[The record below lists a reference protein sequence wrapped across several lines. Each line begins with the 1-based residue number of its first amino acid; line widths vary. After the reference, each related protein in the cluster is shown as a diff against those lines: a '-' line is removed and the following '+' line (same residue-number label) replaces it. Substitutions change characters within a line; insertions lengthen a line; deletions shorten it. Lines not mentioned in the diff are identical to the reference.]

1 LDITL
6 LVLRILLTAI
16 LYTFLGATLVLLW
29 RDLRQGAGRRSVSV
43 PQGRLVVVECEDG
56 DLEADTAFSL
66 QEVTSLGRTAANTV
80 VLRDPFVSTHHAL
93 LVWREGQ
100 WWLED
105 RGSKNGTILNGEPV
119 TRPTVVSGGDLIGIG
134 RVVLRLETEPRTE

>member
-56 DLEADTAFSL
+56 DLEADTAFS
-66 QEVTSLGRTAANTV
+66 AANTV